1 MEKLKNGGVVL
12 VMATM
17 AVFLMSALGR
27 NTPHLP
33 RDHQKQDAP
42 VQALQSLGKST
53 GRQAAAWEKSQFQPG
68 NTDFN
73 AADRIAI
80 NDVID
85 AYGIYWDGNDLD
97 AYLSLFSDDAIGVT
111 YRPDGER
118 VEVGIKSEYA
128 AVAKQRMSHFAANG
142 MQRRKMMANTLVVE
156 LGEENASLHQY
167 MTLLTTNK
175 GTKTEIVSSVLYVFR
190 LKKIDG
196 AWKIS
201 YREVKKTDAKLDL
214 QFK

>member
-1 MEKLKNGGVVL
+1 MSLTKRISTALIVVSAGAF
-12 VMATM
+12 VYS
-17 AVFLMSALGR
+17 MSESVKASDANTKAR
-27 NTPHLP
+27 NESTERL
-33 RDHQKQDAP
+33 R
-42 VQALQSLGKST
+42 QS
-53 GRQAAAWEKSQFQPG
+53 QPG

-73 AADRIAI
+73 AVDRIAI

-85 AYGIYWDGNDLD
+85 AYGIYWDSNDLE

-118 VEVGIKSEYA
+118 VEVGIKNEYSI
-128 AVAKQRMSHFAANG
+128 VAKERMSHFESNG
-142 MQRRKMMANTLVVE
+142 MQRRKMMANTLLIE
-156 LGEENASLHQY
+156 LSEDHACLHQY

-175 GTKTEIVSSVLYVFR
+175 GSKTEIVSSVFYVFR
-190 LKKIDG
+190 LNKIDG
-196 AWKIS
+196 VWKIS

>member
-1 MEKLKNGGVVL
+1 MEKLKNGAVVL
-12 VMATM
+12 VLATM
-17 AVFLMSALGR
+17 VVLLMSALGR
-27 NTPHLP
+27 SSDPLP
-33 RDHQKQDAP
+33 RDSGKQGAP
-42 VQALQSLGKST
+42 AQALQLLAKST
-53 GRQAAAWEKSQFQPG
+53 ERQAVAREKPQFQPG
-68 NTDFN
+68 NTDFD

-97 AYLSLFSDDAIGVT
+97 AYLSLFSDDAVGVT

-118 VEVGIKSEYA
+118 VELGIKSDYS
-128 AVAKQRMSHFAANG
+128 AVARKRMDHFASNE
-142 MQRRKMMANTLVVE
+142 MQRRKMMANTLFVE
-156 LGEENASLHQY
+156 LGDDHAHLRQY

-175 GTKTEIVSSVLYVFR
+175 GAKTEIVSSVLYVFK
-190 LKKIDG
+190 LKKVDG